1 MTDSTSHIAL
11 DDASDVLKGFRLP
24 SQPKLLAAI
33 QNVYPELDAIS
44 DVIVRDPG
52 LSSSI
57 LKVINSPL
65 FSLETA
71 VISPAQ
77 GVMLLGLKSV
87 MNVIN
92 AVLMQRALSPPEQS
106 QGQDAFWSITS
117 NTAIAMTTIIR
128 QLNANLVDEAY
139 CVGLFHNAGMLLLE
153 SRYKGYFD
161 YVGSTAND
169 QSVNITE
176 VENKAHNTNH
186 AVLGYFLCKSW
197 GLSEEVCEAIRMHHD
212 LVFLNNLA
220 NYNCD
225 VSFLVA
231 CLKLAE
237 NILNEQSELG
247 CVDGGSEWDIIGS
260 SVLDYMGLSQPDYL
274 ELCDLVM
281 DRVEDSSLDSTN

>member
-1 MTDSTSHIAL
+1 MTDSINHIAL

-44 DVIVRDPG
+44 DVIARDPG

-57 LKVINSPL
+57 LKIINSPL
-65 FSLETA
+65 FSLE
-71 VISPAQ
+71 
-77 GVMLLGLKSV
+77 
-87 MNVIN
+87 
-92 AVLMQRALSPPEQS
+92 
-106 QGQDAFWSITS
+106 
-117 NTAIAMTTIIR
+117 TTIIR

-169 QSVNITE
+169 QNVNITE
-176 VENKAHNTNH
+176 VENKAHSTNH

-197 GLSEEVCEAIRMHHD
+197 SLSEEVCEAIRMHHD

-220 NYNCD
+220 NYSCD

-260 SVLDYMGLSQPDYL
+260 SVLDYIGLSQPDYL

-281 DRVEDSSLDSTN
+281 DRVDDSR